1 MNITLP
7 LAKYQNYLKDE
18 AVELEFD
25 DKTTNPLRLM
35 QGRPKSCPPGDTDFL
50 HRPKE
55 HWLKTRS
62 ADLRGHG
69 VLWEAFQGL
78 CALSAKAIE
87 GMRPP
92 SLMPRMMQDEAS

>member
-35 QGRPKSCPPGDTDFL
+35 QGRPKEP
-50 HRPKE
+50 
-55 HWLKTRS
+55 WLKTRS